1 MTVYAV
7 GLIYNDEWEGEVI
20 QIYQLWSDYKK
31 AKEAALKIQLRQ
43 VGAIVVQSFIVD
55 SPNSLSEPE
64 VIKEH
69 ERFLRYGS

>member
-31 AKEAALKIQLRQ
+31 AREEALKIPLRQ
-43 VGAIVVQSFIVD
+43 IAAIVVQSFVVD

-64 VIKEH
+64 IIKQH
-69 ERFLRYGS
+69 DRFLRYGA